1 MGGLPVIVL
10 GAGGHA
16 KVLIDVLRLT
26 RRAVIGALTPDRQSW
41 GNEILGIPVLGG
53 DDQLERYSAE
63 KIELVN
69 GIGSVGDFEQRVQI
83 FEKFKGRGFHFSSV
97 VHPSTVIAKEVFMGE
112 GVQVMAGCVIQPDCK
127 ILKNSICNTSVAIDH
142 DCQIGAHCH
151 LSPGVTLS
159 GGVSVGDRTHI
170 GTKAA
175 VIQGIK
181 IGSNCSI
188 AAGSVVVNDISSNTR
203 VKGVPALAY

>member
-1 MGGLPVIVL
+1 MEEPPVIVL

-26 RRAVIGALTPDRQSW
+26 KRVVIGALVPDRQSW
-41 GNEILGIPVLGG
+41 GKEIFGIPILGG
-53 DDQLERYSAE
+53 DDQLEGYSTE
-63 KIELVN
+63 EIELVN
-69 GIGSVGDFEQRVQI
+69 GIGSVGDLEKRFQI
-83 FEKFKGRGFHFSSV
+83 FEEFKIKGFHFSSV
-97 VHPSTVIAKEVFMGE
+97 IHPSAVIAESVFMSE

-127 ILKNSICNTSVAIDH
+127 ILENSICNTSVAVDH

-159 GGVSVGDRTHI
+159 GGVLVGDRTHI
-170 GTKAA
+170 GIKAA
-175 VIQGIK
+175 IIQEIK
-181 IGSNCSI
+181 IGSNCSV
-188 AAGSVVVNDISSNTR
+188 AAGSVVVNDVSSNTR